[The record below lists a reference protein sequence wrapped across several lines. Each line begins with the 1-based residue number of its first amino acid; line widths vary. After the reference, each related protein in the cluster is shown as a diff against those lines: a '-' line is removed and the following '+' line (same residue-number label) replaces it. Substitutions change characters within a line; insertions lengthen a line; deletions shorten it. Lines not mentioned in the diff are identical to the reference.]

1 MGVYIYVERGGEEER
16 EKERDGGGG
25 EGRIQAREREREGV
39 KEREKNIDEQI
50 DRERREAGILS
61 LKHVI
66 REAGH
71 SAVITRITV
80 SLETVERENPIP
92 P

>member
-1 MGVYIYVERGGEEER
+1 M
-16 EKERDGGGG
+16 
-25 EGRIQAREREREGV
+25 

-66 REAGH
+66 RETGH